1 MKYKFMKYKSNSAV
15 SHIATLSCGRW
26 VRKGAV
32 LPTKI
37 INIKN

>member
-1 MKYKFMKYKSNSAV
+1 MNALMSKKYKSNSAV
-15 SHIATLSCGRW
+15 SHVATLSYGRW

-37 INIKN
+37 